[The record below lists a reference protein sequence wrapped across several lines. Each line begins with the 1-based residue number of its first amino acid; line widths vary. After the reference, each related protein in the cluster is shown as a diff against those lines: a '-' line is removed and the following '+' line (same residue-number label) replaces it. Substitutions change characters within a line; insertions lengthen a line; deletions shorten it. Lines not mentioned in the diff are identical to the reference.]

1 RMKTVGEDLQAVR
14 ASATQ
19 ILEVGKSISGLE
31 DILKPPKMRGEL
43 GEMLLERL
51 LAQILP
57 AAHYTFQRR
66 FQSGEIVDAVID
78 LGVAQVPVDAKFPL
92 ESFTRM
98 IAADTDE
105 ERARLRR
112 EFVRAVI
119 ALAVAAL
126 ALVVHESREGRR
138 RLEARLDRMD
148 GRLDVNLQ
156 ATADR
161 MKTVGE
167 DLQAV
172 RASATQILEV
182 GKSISGLEDILK
194 PPKMRGELGEMLLER
209 LLAQILP
216 AAHYTFQRR
225 FQSGEV
231 VDAVIDLGVA
241 QVPVDAK
248 FPLESF
254 TRMIAADT
262 DEERAR
268 LRREFVRAVRGH
280 VDAVAKY
287 IRPDEGT
294 FDFALM
300 YIPAE
305 NVYYETIV
313 KTELELAGGSIQEY
327 ALERRVIP
335 VSPNSFYAYLQV
347 IVLGLR
353 GMHVE
358 RRADEILGRLGR
370 LKNDYVRFQQEYGV
384 LGRHLT
390 NAKNKYDEVDKAME
404 RFGDRLELPLAEAAE
419 QVALP
424 EEAARAEEA
433 PPVGEVG
440 RQRGPALWDN
450 GDD

>member
-1 RMKTVGEDLQAVR
+1 MTAIAIVMIV
-14 ASATQ
+14 SA
-19 ILEVGKSISGLE
+19 IGL
-31 DILKPPKMRGEL
+31 
-43 GEMLLERL
+43 
-51 LAQILP
+51 
-57 AAHYTFQRR
+57 
-66 FQSGEIVDAVID
+66 
-78 LGVAQVPVDAKFPL
+78 
-92 ESFTRM
+92 
-98 IAADTDE
+98 
-105 ERARLRR
+105 
-112 EFVRAVI
+112 
-119 ALAVAAL
+119 L
-126 ALVVHESREGRR
+126 ALVVYESRESRR

-167 DLQAV
+167 NLQAV
-172 RASATQILEV
+172 TASATQILDV
-182 GKSISGLEDILK
+182 GKSIAGLEEILK
-194 PPKMRGELGEMLLER
+194 PPKLRGEFGEMLLER

-216 AAHYTFQRR
+216 EANYTFQRR
-225 FQSGEV
+225 FRSGEV

-248 FPLESF
+248 FPIESF
-254 TRMIAADT
+254 TRMIAAET
-262 DEERAR
+262 EEDRTR

-313 KTELELAGGSIQEY
+313 KGEMELDGGSIQEY
-327 ALERRVIP
+327 ALERRVIT

-347 IVLGLR
+347 IVKGLK

-358 RRADEILGRLGR
+358 READKILGRLGR
-370 LKNDYVRFQQEYGV
+370 LKNDYGRFQQEYGV

-390 NAKNKYDEVDKAME
+390 NAKNKYDEVDKAVE
-404 RFGDRLELPLAEAAE
+404 RFGDRLELPLAEASE
-419 QVALP
+419 QMALP
-424 EEAARAEEA
+424 EEATRADEA
-433 PPVGEVG
+433 
-440 RQRGPALWDN
+440 
-450 GDD
+450 

>member
-1 RMKTVGEDLQAVR
+1 VTVVV
-14 ASATQ
+14 
-19 ILEVGKSISGLE
+19 IVVIV
-31 DILKPPKMRGEL
+31 
-43 GEMLLERL
+43 
-51 LAQILP
+51 LA
-57 AAHYTFQRR
+57 
-66 FQSGEIVDAVID
+66 IV
-78 LGVAQVPVDAKFPL
+78 
-92 ESFTRM
+92 
-98 IAADTDE
+98 
-105 ERARLRR
+105 
-112 EFVRAVI
+112 
-119 ALAVAAL
+119 AL
-126 ALVVHESREGRR
+126 ALVVYESRESRR
-138 RLEARLDRMD
+138 RVEARLDRMD

-172 RASATQILEV
+172 RASATQILDV
-182 GKSISGLEDILK
+182 GKGIASLQDILK

-216 AAHYTFQRR
+216 EAHYTFQRR

-248 FPLESF
+248 FPMESF
-254 TRMIAADT
+254 TRMTSAET

-280 VDAVAKY
+280 VNAVASY
-287 IRPDEGT
+287 IRTDEGT

-300 YIPAE
+300 YVPAE
-305 NVYYETIV
+305 NVYYETII
-313 KTELELAGGSIQEY
+313 KTELELEGGSIQEY

-347 IVLGLR
+347 IVRGLR
-353 GMHVE
+353 GMHLE
-358 RRADEILGRLGR
+358 HQADEILGRLGR
-370 LKNDYVRFQQEYGV
+370 LKNDYGRFQQEYDV

-390 NAKNKYDEVDKAME
+390 HAKNKYDEVDKAME
-404 RFGDRLELPLAEAAE
+404 RFGDRLELPLTEGAEQMALPAESGQAEAA
-419 QVALP
+419 
-424 EEAARAEEA
+424 
-433 PPVGEVG
+433 PPPGEIG
-440 RQRGPALWDN
+440 RRGGPALWDN

>member
-1 RMKTVGEDLQAVR
+1 MTTIAIVVIVLA
-14 ASATQ
+14 
-19 ILEVGKSISGLE
+19 IGL
-31 DILKPPKMRGEL
+31 
-43 GEMLLERL
+43 
-51 LAQILP
+51 
-57 AAHYTFQRR
+57 
-66 FQSGEIVDAVID
+66 
-78 LGVAQVPVDAKFPL
+78 
-92 ESFTRM
+92 
-98 IAADTDE
+98 
-105 ERARLRR
+105 
-112 EFVRAVI
+112 
-119 ALAVAAL
+119 L
-126 ALVVHESREGRR
+126 ALVVYESRESRR

-156 ATADR
+156 ATAER

-167 DLQAV
+167 NLQAV
-172 RASATQILEV
+172 GSSATRILEV
-182 GKSISGLEDILK
+182 GKSIASLQEILK
-194 PPKMRGELGEMLLER
+194 PPKMRGEFGEMLLER

-216 AAHYTFQRR
+216 EANYTFQRR

-254 TRMIAADT
+254 TRMIAAET
-262 DEERAR
+262 EEERAR

-313 KTELELAGGSIQEY
+313 KEEMELDGGSIQGY
-327 ALERRVIP
+327 ALERRVIT

-347 IVLGLR
+347 IVKGLN

-358 RRADEILGRLGR
+358 READKILGRLGR
-370 LKNDYVRFQQEYGV
+370 LKNDYGRFQQEYEV

-390 NAKNKYDEVDKAME
+390 NAKNKYDEVDKAVE
-404 RFGDRLELPLAEAAE
+404 RFRGQLELPLAEAAASE
-419 QVALP
+419 QMALP
-424 EEAARAEEA
+424 KEATRADET
-433 PPVGEVG
+433 
-440 RQRGPALWDN
+440 
-450 GDD
+450 